1 MPSAGLQRERDEL
14 YERFE
19 ATIYD
24 VQQKS
29 GFKNLL
35 LERKVEELEREREKK
50 EAQLNE
56 VLTPFFPPPFLR
68 PEFFFC
74 SSTLVPKVELC
85 AVEIGAQLPKNG
97 FAPADAVRAARPSG
111 PG

>member
-56 VLTPFFPPPFLR
+56 VLTPFFPLPFSDLN
-68 PEFFFC
+68 FFF
-74 SSTLVPKVELC
+74 
-85 AVEIGAQLPKNG
+85 AQ
-97 FAPADAVRAARPSG
+97 AR
-111 PG
+111 